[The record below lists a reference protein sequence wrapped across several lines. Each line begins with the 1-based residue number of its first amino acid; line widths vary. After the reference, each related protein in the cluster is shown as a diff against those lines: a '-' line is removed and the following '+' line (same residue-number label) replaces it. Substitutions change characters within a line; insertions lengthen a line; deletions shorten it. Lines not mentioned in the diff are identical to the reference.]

1 MTYTY
6 IPKGV
11 CSRKMTVELNDDH
24 TIQAVRVEG
33 GCNGNL
39 QGISRLVVGMDAQEA
54 IRRMRG
60 IQCGFKPTS
69 CPDQL
74 ATALEQALQQGYAPC
89 PSFLSCTLTCRRIQQ
104 GCLTWPRG
112 WRAAATS

>member
-1 MTYTY
+1 MSKEFSFAN
-6 IPKGV
+6 KGT
-11 CSRKMTVELNDDH
+11 CSKQTNFVLNDDH
-24 TIQAVRVEG
+24 TIQAVRVDG

-74 ATALEQALQQGYAPC
+74 ATALEQALQQG
-89 PSFLSCTLTCRRIQQ
+89 
-104 GCLTWPRG
+104 
-112 WRAAATS
+112 

>member
-24 TIQAVRVEG
+24 TIQAV
-33 GCNGNL
+33 
-39 QGISRLVVGMDAQEA
+39 
-54 IRRMRG
+54 RRMRG

-74 ATALEQALQQGYAPC
+74 ATALEQALQQG
-89 PSFLSCTLTCRRIQQ
+89 
-104 GCLTWPRG
+104 
-112 WRAAATS
+112 